1 MCSIYSDAE
10 QRAAVRRVLDY
21 YLHTA
26 NLASGFLCRYA
37 TELTRPQLLPGIVIE
52 EIGEPGQAAKWL
64 ERERHAM
71 LAMIGRAAG
80 EGHAPHAWELPWVA
94 GWYLRGEVYQQ
105 SLVAAQESALVVAV
119 RQGDLAGQA
128 MAHQHL
134 GWLRFLL
141 GDIISVG
148 HHMDEAAELARQLG
162 DGRLRALVG
171 LSSAYV
177 LHSQGRIPEATAQP
191 GMRCSTIPPETGKEW
206 PMLFMQSAGTLSS
219 FETISI

>member
-1 MCSIYSDAE
+1 M
-10 QRAAVRRVLDY
+10 
-21 YLHTA
+21 
-26 NLASGFLCRYA
+26 
-37 TELTRPQLLPGIVIE
+37 
-52 EIGEPGQAAKWL
+52 
-64 ERERHAM
+64 
-71 LAMIGRAAG
+71 
-80 EGHAPHAWELPWVA
+80 
-94 GWYLRGEVYQQ
+94 
-105 SLVAAQESALVVAV
+105 VAV

-141 GDIISVG
+141 GD
-148 HHMDEAAELARQLG
+148 M
-162 DGRLRALVG
+162 VG